1 LSLKILYVECY
12 FNFCSLFSHG
22 IENVS
27 SATNVTNVSIH
38 EMLLKVQTR
47 RFIVEL
53 AMAKNMD
60 QKVMVLEVEQDV
72 SKVMIHMGKYMFYV
86 STNYFIFVRFHL
98 CIV

>member
-1 LSLKILYVECY
+1 
-12 FNFCSLFSHG
+12 
-22 IENVS
+22 
-27 SATNVTNVSIH
+27 
-38 EMLLKVQTR
+38 MLLKVQTR

-86 STNYFIFVRFHL
+86 STN
-98 CIV
+98 